1 MELINKVLEE
11 RAKAWDKGREI
22 LERASKENR
31 DLTSEENEQ
40 FDRINDDMSKFDT
53 RLAEL
58 EDLAARNK
66 AADKALAEYRD
77 ILDATPDPAPEKSPI
92 ARMAAGELRAYEF
105 GWDTM
110 SPEFR
115 DLTVGTATDGAELV
129 PTSFVERLY
138 VHLIENSAII
148 QAGATVITTAS
159 GEQILFPKTTSLS
172 TATLEGE
179 GDAIAESD
187 PQFAQMALDAYKYA
201 FLVQASSE
209 LVQDSAIDLEG
220 FLAVQGGQALGNA
233 FGAHAITGTG
243 TAQPNGVM
251 TAATGN
257 TSTNTGVSGVPQYD
271 DIIDLVHAVIPA
283 YRRNA
288 KFLMSDAT
296 LAGIRK
302 LEDSNGLPLWQPS
315 TQAGVP
321 SMLVGHPV
329 VIDPNVADAAT
340 DAESVAF
347 GDFSKY
353 YVRFAGG
360 ARVERSDDFAFANDL
375 VTWRFAVRADGDLI
389 DTGAIKTFTGAAT

>member
-1 MELINKVLEE
+1 MKLINRVLEE

-31 DLTSEENEQ
+31 DLTSEENEA
-40 FDRINDDMSKFDT
+40 FDRANAEITKFDE
-53 RLAEL
+53 RIREL
-58 EDLAARNK
+58 EDLERRNK
-66 AADKALAEYRD
+66 AAADAEAEYREV
-77 ILDATPDPAPEKSPI
+77 LDANKPKEPEKTPI
-92 ARMAAGELRAYEF
+92 HRMAAGELRAYDF

-110 SPEFR
+110 RPEFR

-129 PTSFVERLY
+129 PTSFVEQLY

-148 QAGATVITTAS
+148 EAGATVINTAS

-172 TATLEGE
+172 TALLEGE

-201 FLVQASSE
+201 FLTQASFE
-209 LVQDSAIDLEG
+209 LVQDSAVNLEG
-220 FLAVQGGQALGNA
+220 FLAAQGGQALGNA

-243 TAQPNGVM
+243 TAQPKGVM

-257 TSTNTGVSGVPQYD
+257 TSTNTGVAGVPQYD
-271 DIIDLVHAVIPA
+271 DIVDLVHAVIPA

-288 KFLMSDAT
+288 GFLMSDAT

-315 TQAGVP
+315 VQSGVP
-321 SMLVGHPV
+321 SQLLGFPV
-329 VIDPNVADAAT
+329 TVDPNVADAAT
-340 DAESVAF
+340 SAESVAF

-360 ARVERSDDFAFANDL
+360 VRVERSDDYAFANDL
-375 VTWRFAVRADGDLI
+375 ITWKFAIRADGDLI